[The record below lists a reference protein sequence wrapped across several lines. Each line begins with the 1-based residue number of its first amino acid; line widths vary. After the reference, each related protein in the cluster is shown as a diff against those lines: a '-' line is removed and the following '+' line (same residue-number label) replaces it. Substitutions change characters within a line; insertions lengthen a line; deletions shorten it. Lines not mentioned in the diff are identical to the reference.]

1 MMLLGAVIFICL
13 DKLYISYAIIIQL
26 IVNIMQCLI

>member
-1 MMLLGAVIFICL
+1 MLLGAVTFILL

-26 IVNIMQCLI
+26 KVNIMQCLI

>member
-1 MMLLGAVIFICL
+1 MLLGAVIFIFL

>member
-1 MMLLGAVIFICL
+1 MLLGAVIFIFL
-13 DKLYISYAIIIQL
+13 DKLYISYTIIIQL